1 MSNFTTFQDKSI
13 GEEIWLE
20 KSKLRYVKL
29 IQAGWRKI
37 DKYYT
42 FSRALTRGE
51 NVHTSPLCI
60 RIRRGLSW
68 SACLID
74 KKLTVK
80 LLYHLWSF
88 VKRNSPS
95 FFLFYAR
102 SVLGFNI
109 LFPSISEGIATYNFI
124 VKRLHWRLMKGA
136 FSPRGMLEREV
147 FQFHNKTVVSSA
159 KSNINHKDKYNL
171 NRFVNMF

>member
-1 MSNFTTFQDKSI
+1 MKKNRQI
-13 GEEIWLE
+13 LYIL
-20 KSKLRYVKL
+20 
-29 IQAGWRKI
+29 
-37 DKYYT
+37 
-42 FSRALTRGE
+42 RALTRGE

-136 FSPRGMLEREV
+136 FSPKGMLGREV